1 MTTPRRDLDLAEVE
15 AIARAAHRTQTD
27 KAGRPYTEHLHA
39 VAEGV
44 RARGGT
50 DEQIAA
56 AWLHDA
62 VEDEV
67 LSEEWLAGAALP
79 QQVKDMVLAV
89 TKRDGEDL
97 GAYTRRILDTPGALL
112 IKESDLAHNADPA
125 RLAVL
130 EPATRTRLTEK
141 YAHVRRLLGLTSGES
156 PTMHRIQANMAR
168 TDPGEGVDPAG
179 DRPRHGTD
187 R

>member
-1 MTTPRRDLDLAEVE
+1 MPAPRSNPTLAEVE
-15 AIARAAHRTQTD
+15 AIARTAHADQKD
-27 KAGRPYTEHLHA
+27 KAGRPYAEHLAA

-44 RARGGT
+44 RARGGS

-67 LSEEWLAGAALP
+67 LSEEWLARAALP

-97 GAYTRRILDTPGALL
+97 ASYTGRILATPGALL
-112 IKESDLAHNADPA
+112 IKESDLAHNADPD

-130 EPATRTRLTEK
+130 DPATRTRLTAK
-141 YAHVRRLLGLTSGES
+141 YAQVRALLGLTPGE
-156 PTMHRIQANMAR
+156 PPADRPDQAN
-168 TDPGEGVDPAG
+168 TAG
-179 DRPRHGTD
+179 D
-187 R
+187 